1 MKTSTFEQLS
11 QINCND
17 HVQTK
22 GKFSYLSW
30 TWAWAILKKH
40 VPDATFE
47 KHLFNGL
54 PYMVDAN
61 GYAFVSVSVT
71 AEGDTLTEVYAVLDN
86 RNQPIKNPSSFQINT
101 SLQRCLVKAI
111 AFTGLGLYIYA
122 GEDLPDNDEPPAV
135 LKTAVITADQV
146 ATLTQ
151 MIDDSST
158 DSVAFCNFLKITGI
172 QTMPPAVY
180 GKAVAALT
188 KKLNSME
195 KSDAS

>member
-86 RNQPIKNPSSFQINT
+86 RNQPIKNPTSYQINT

-111 AFTGLGLYIYA
+111 AYTGLGALHLRGRGSA
-122 GEDLPDNDEPPAV
+122 G
-135 LKTAVITADQV
+135 QRR
-146 ATLTQ
+146 
-151 MIDDSST
+151 
-158 DSVAFCNFLKITGI
+158 
-172 QTMPPAVY
+172 
-180 GKAVAALT
+180 
-188 KKLNSME
+188 
-195 KSDAS
+195 ASCRFKN

>member
-30 TWAWAILKKH
+30 TWAWSILKKH

-86 RNQPIKNPSSFQINT
+86 RNQPIKNPTSFQINT

-122 GEDLPDNDEPPAV
+122 GEDLPDNEEPPAV
-135 LKTAVITADQV
+135 LKTEVITADQV

-158 DSVAFCNFLKITGI
+158 DAVAFCNFLKITDI
-172 QTMPPAVY
+172 QTMPPAAY
-180 GKAVAALT
+180 DTAVHALT
-188 KKLNSME
+188 SKLKKQRQ
-195 KSDAS
+195 A